1 MEYFP
6 ENAIR
11 VRGLGIFSRKRDQG
25 SKIRIFYRKRDQGS
39 KIGNIFRKR
48 DQGSRIGNI
57 SQKTRSGF
65 EDWEYYPENAIR
77 VRRLEFPRKRDQGSR
92 IANIFAAKTPCTQVG
107 AKPSKLHKGLVYRI
121 ASLERRR
128 FLNSRSLIES
138 GFEDWEY
145 FLENAI
151 RARGIEIFP
160 RKRDQGS
167 RIGNSFPKTRS
178 GFEDSNISPKT

>member
-1 MEYFP
+1 MNQGSKIGNIFSKKRSGLEELEYFP

-65 EDWEYYPENAIR
+65 EDWEYYPENAPTYLLRFNIIA
-77 VRRLEFPRKRDQGSR
+77 VFLR
-92 IANIFAAKTPCTQVG
+92 IECDIG
-107 AKPSKLHKGLVYRI
+107 ASWLQHV
-121 ASLERRR
+121 
-128 FLNSRSLIES
+128 F
-138 GFEDWEY
+138 
-145 FLENAI
+145 
-151 RARGIEIFP
+151 
-160 RKRDQGS
+160 
-167 RIGNSFPKTRS
+167 
-178 GFEDSNISPKT
+178 